1 MMGVMI
7 KYNYRDIRWNTTDP
21 IKEREDMPN
30 VNDMFPSKYL
40 TAGDLKKKAHKLIM
54 GGLEE
59 AEVGDGKEKKWLLQF
74 KGKDK
79 GLVLNKTNTNMIAEY
94 YGPETD
100 AWDGKEVIVYPTK
113 TSFQGKPVDCIRV
126 KVEPEVTEVAADDG
140 DSPF

>member
-1 MMGVMI
+1 MI

-21 IKEREDMPN
+21 IKERETMPN
-30 VNDMFPSKYL
+30 VNDMFSSNYL
-40 TAGDLKKKAHKLIM
+40 TAGDLKKKAHKLVM
-54 GGLEE
+54 GDLKEE
-59 AEVGDGKEKKWLLQF
+59 EVGDTKEKKWILHF

-126 KVEPEVTEVAADDG
+126 RVEPEVTEVAADDG
-140 DSPF
+140 DIPF